1 MCNQLQR
8 RFSFAEFQVDPTK
21 RQLLREGKPV
31 NIKSKTFDLLLVL
44 VENNGRV
51 VEKDELMNTI
61 WQGQF
66 VEEGNLT
73 VQISALRKVLGETKN
88 ENRFLVTVP
97 GKGYRFIADIREEEE
112 EETEIIIANRTTAHV
127 VVDEEIEVGQRQKEK
142 YSPLK
147 IALATS
153 ALVLLTVCGMALY
166 RYLSKPTEKIP
177 SAKIDSIAVLPFKPL
192 VLNERDE
199 SLEMGITETLITR
212 LSNLKQL
219 SVRSMNAVKKYNR
232 QEQDSATIGKE
243 LKVEAVLDGSIQKTN
258 DRIRVTVRLLRVSDN
273 QPFWTEQF
281 DEKFT
286 DIFTVQDRV
295 ASRVAESLRVVLTNS
310 EQKLLAKRYTENSES
325 YRAYLRGRYHWNKR
339 TSEGLQKSI
348 EDFREAIDLDPLFA
362 LAYIGLAD
370 SYILQ
375 SLYGAKPAQDVM
387 PKARTA
393 ANKALEIDSQLA
405 EAHASLALVK
415 FLFDYDWVGAENG
428 FKKAVELKPNYA
440 TGQQWYG
447 NYLTMAGRH
456 EEAIAALHRA
466 SELDPL
472 SLSINTDVALA
483 YYFAR
488 KHNDAIKQLNKTLE
502 LDKNFFMAHFH
513 LGLNYAQQKSFEKAI
528 AEFEIVKNETA
539 NEQGIAELAWVY
551 ALSGQKDKAREI
563 LKVIET
569 NSQNKRTSLAT
580 IAGVYAAL
588 GDKGKAFDWLDKAYE
603 TRDGFLVSI
612 KVDPIFDS
620 LRDESRY
627 QELLRQMNLKVE

>member
-1 MCNQLQR
+1 MSKQSKR

-51 VEKDELMNTI
+51 VGKDELMSTI

-73 VQISALRKVLGETKN
+73 VQMSALRKALGDTKT

-97 GKGYRFIADIREEEE
+97 GKGYRFVADVSEQDED
-112 EETEIIIANRTTAHV
+112 ETEIIIANRTTSHV
-127 VVDEEIEVGQRQKEK
+127 VVDEEIEVEGRQREI
-142 YSPLK
+142 YSPLR
-147 IALATS
+147 IALAIL
-153 ALVLLTVCGMALY
+153 ALILLAVCGAILY
-166 RYLSKPTEKIP
+166 RYLSKPTLDVT
-177 SAKIDSIAVLPFKPL
+177 STKIDSIAVLPFKPL
-192 VLNERDE
+192 VSNERDE
-199 SLEMGITETLITR
+199 ALEMGITETLITR

-219 SVRSMNAVKKYNR
+219 SVRPMNAVKKYNK
-232 QEQDSATIGKE
+232 QEQDSAIIGRE
-243 LKVEAVLDGSIQKTN
+243 LKVEAILDGSIQKTN

-273 QPFWTEQF
+273 QTFWTEQF

-295 ASRVAESLRVVLTNS
+295 SSRVAESLRVVLTNS
-310 EQKLLAKRYTENSES
+310 EQKLLVKRYTENSES

-339 TSEGLQKSI
+339 TPEGLKKSI

-362 LAYIGLAD
+362 LAYVGLAD

-387 PKARTA
+387 PKARAA

-415 FLFDYDWVGAENG
+415 FLFEYDWAGAEDG
-428 FKKAVELKPNYA
+428 FKQALELKPNYA
-440 TGQQWYG
+440 TAQQWYG

-456 EEAIAALHRA
+456 EEAMAALQRA

-472 SLSINTDVALA
+472 SLSINTDVALVF
-483 YYFAR
+483 YFAR
-488 KHNDAIKQLNKTLE
+488 KHDEAIKQLNKTLE
-502 LDKNFFMAHFH
+502 LDKSYFMAHFH
-513 LGLNYAQQKSFEKAI
+513 LGLNYAQQKKFENAI

-551 ALSGQKDKAREI
+551 ALYGQRDKARQI
-563 LKVIET
+563 LKEIET
-569 NSQNKRTSLAT
+569 NAQSKQISLAT
-580 IAGVYAAL
+580 IAGVYAVL
-588 GDKGKAFDWLDKAYE
+588 GEKEKAFDLLNKAYD

-620 LRDESRY
+620 LHDDSRY
-627 QELLRQMNLKVE
+627 QKLLRQMNLN

>member
-1 MCNQLQR
+1 MSKQSKR

-51 VEKDELMNTI
+51 VGKDELMSTI

-73 VQISALRKVLGETKN
+73 VQMSALRKALGDTKT

-97 GKGYRFIADIREEEE
+97 GKGYRFVADVSEQDED
-112 EETEIIIANRTTAHV
+112 ETEIIIANRTTSHV
-127 VVDEEIEVGQRQKEK
+127 VVDEEIEVEGRQREI
-142 YSPLK
+142 YSPLR
-147 IALATS
+147 IALAIL
-153 ALVLLTVCGMALY
+153 ALILLAVCGAILY
-166 RYLSKPTEKIP
+166 RYLSKPTLDVT
-177 SAKIDSIAVLPFKPL
+177 STKIDSIAVLPFKPL
-192 VLNERDE
+192 VSNERDE
-199 SLEMGITETLITR
+199 ALEMGITETLITR

-219 SVRSMNAVKKYNR
+219 SVRPMNAVKKYNK
-232 QEQDSATIGKE
+232 QEQDSAIIGRE
-243 LKVEAVLDGSIQKTN
+243 LKVEAILDGSIQKTN

-273 QPFWTEQF
+273 QTFWTEQF

-295 ASRVAESLRVVLTNS
+295 SSRVAESLRVVLTNS
-310 EQKLLAKRYTENSES
+310 EQKLLVKRYTENSES

-339 TSEGLQKSI
+339 TPEGLKKSI

-362 LAYIGLAD
+362 LAYVGLAD

-387 PKARTA
+387 PKARAA

-415 FLFDYDWVGAENG
+415 FLFEYDWAGAEDG
-428 FKKAVELKPNYA
+428 FKQALELKPNYA
-440 TGQQWYG
+440 TAQQWYG

-456 EEAIAALHRA
+456 EEAMAALQRA

-472 SLSINTDVALA
+472 SLSINTDVALVF
-483 YYFAR
+483 YFAR
-488 KHNDAIKQLNKTLE
+488 KHDEAIKQLNKTLE
-502 LDKNFFMAHFH
+502 LDKSYFMAHFH
-513 LGLNYAQQKSFEKAI
+513 LGLNYAQQKKFENAI

-551 ALSGQKDKAREI
+551 ALYGQRDKARQI
-563 LKVIET
+563 LKEIET
-569 NSQNKRTSLAT
+569 NAQSKQISLAT
-580 IAGVYAAL
+580 IAGVYAVL
-588 GDKGKAFDWLDKAYE
+588 GEKEKAFDLLNKAYD

-620 LRDESRY
+620 LHDDSRY
-627 QELLRQMNLKVE
+627 QKLLRRMNLN